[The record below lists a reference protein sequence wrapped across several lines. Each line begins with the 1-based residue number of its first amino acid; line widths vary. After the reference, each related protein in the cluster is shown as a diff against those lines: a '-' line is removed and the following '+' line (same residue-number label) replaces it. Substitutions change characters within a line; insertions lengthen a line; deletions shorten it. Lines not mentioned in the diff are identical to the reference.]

1 MTSASMFLI
10 RALQKILSE
19 KEIRRSHNNKL
30 RELCESTLKDLK
42 AREQSKA
49 GPADSSVLPPLKSDS
64 NLLLENEKYLL
75 PFEQACHSKSA
86 QIVITSLD
94 CLQKLIAY
102 GHIPDKVVADGSG
115 KKLIEQITELITSCF
130 HGPETDEGVQL
141 QVIKVLLT
149 VMTAQDVEVHEGYVL
164 KIVRTCCN
172 IYLVSKSNINQ
183 ATAKATLTQM
193 LNDIFSRMEN
203 RIIEASTAIEE
214 ESSMKKKEHDQTD
227 EGNSGNTAEE
237 PTAELADDK
246 QATAAIIRGILDEII
261 DKADACVSGAKEN
274 GESKVSH
281 EDSEK
286 ESNSASLPDDDG
298 SAKGEPERAASR
310 AESSLPA
317 ESLKDGI
324 DDIPNLSYSHVSQK
338 DAFLVFR
345 SLCKLSMKP
354 LPEGHPDPRSHELRS
369 KILALELLLS
379 ILQNPGPVFKT
390 NETFINAIKQYL
402 CVALSRNG
410 VSSVQEVFEL
420 SCAIFLSLLSH
431 FKQHLKPQIE
441 VFFKDI
447 FLYILENQSSSFGH
461 KWIIIQ
467 IMTRICS
474 DAQCVVDLY
483 LNYDCEMNS
492 ANIFERLV
500 KDLAKAA
507 QGTHA
512 KELGCSLVQEKQMR
526 TKSLECLVSI
536 LKCMVEWSRE
546 LYHNPHNHSNLN
558 IVEYHKTEALSS
570 ATDHG
575 STSGLG
581 THSRESSNSLSSLP
595 GASGSAAA
603 PTGESVD
610 QFETRKQQKEMVETG
625 IALFNK
631 KPIKGI
637 KYLQENK
644 LLGPAVEDVADF
656 LLAEERLD
664 QAVLGDFLSDNDDYS
679 RQVMYAYVDKQNF
692 ENMDFVSALRKF
704 LESFR
709 LPGEAQKIDRLVE
722 KFASRY
728 FECNQNNT
736 IFSSADAAYVLAY
749 SIIMLTT
756 DLHSSQIKAHNKMS
770 KESYIKMNRGI
781 NDTRDLPEEYLSK
794 IYDEI
799 RGKEIKMKT
808 TSASTRPKPK
818 QVVSVPTSEKQRKI
832 IFHMEMEQMAK
843 AAKELMENVSHL
855 PSDFT
860 SATNVE
866 LTRPMFKIVWT
877 PFLAA
882 FSVGLQDT
890 DDHDISALCL
900 EGIRSA
906 IRIACIFYMELE
918 RDAYVQ
924 ALSRFTF
931 LTANSITEMKA
942 KNIDTIKTLITVANT
957 DGNYLGRS
965 WLEILRC
972 ISTLELA
979 QLIGSGVKSQFI
991 TGSSVGSHTSVS
1003 SSMSKE
1009 NLVSTLDPDTFKDHK
1024 KILLLQEQIG
1034 ETSSQSVVVAVDRI
1048 FTGSTRLNGESIVHF
1063 VDALCKVSRD
1073 ELVSAHPRMFSLQKI
1088 VEISYYNMG
1097 RIRLQWS
1104 RIWEVLGKHFNEA
1117 GCNSNED
1124 IAVFA
1129 VDSLRQLSMKF
1140 LEKGELPNFRFQKD
1154 FMKPFEIIMK
1164 KNTSKNIR
1172 DMVVQCVAQ
1181 MVNSQYF
1188 NIKSGWKNVFSVFF
1202 LAASDQE
1209 EGIVDLAFNT
1219 TVRIITDI
1227 MERQFASVLDSFQDA
1242 VKTLSEFACNVK
1254 FPDTSMEAIRYI
1266 RVCARYVAEKGI
1278 IFRDHQGDTDVY
1290 VQEEDRVWV
1299 RGWFPIL
1306 FELTC
1311 VISRCKLDVRTRSL
1325 TVLFEIMKTY
1335 GGQFTQ
1341 SWWKEL
1347 FGVIF
1352 RIFDEIK
1359 MSDSP
1364 AERIEWMNT
1373 TCNHALYAIVDV
1385 FTQYYDTLCPILL
1398 NELYAQLK
1406 WCVQQDNEQLARA
1419 GTNCFEN
1426 FVISNGSNFTT
1437 DIWQVTVSSLKEIFE
1452 KTVPSRLLTWSP
1464 ASPEKSNFANHQ
1476 LDEGLSNQ
1484 ALFNSLLIK
1493 CVVQFELIVAFD
1505 NVIFY
1510 PAASRKEDQE
1520 NWASAQHPMEELLP
1534 AVAEKLDEDRGMYR
1548 HLSTQQLLTLAD
1560 CLLESHLFA
1569 KKFNLDHEQRNLL
1582 WKAGFK
1588 GKAKPNLLKQETQ
1601 SLSCCLRIL
1610 FRLNSDSS
1618 RSRDFEVIHAKL
1630 IGVCSDALQHYLSLP
1645 TDIHREAW
1653 NSLLLLIL
1661 VRLSRLPSD
1670 RLRRHLSAYY
1680 QLLCDCLLVQNLP
1693 PEIKAGLRRVF
1704 MRAGALA
1711 QLLPAHGH

>member
-19 KEIRRSHNNKL
+19 KEIRRSHNSKL
-30 RELCESTLKDLK
+30 RELCESTLKELK
-42 AREQSKA
+42 GREQEDNS
-49 GPADSSVLPPLKSDS
+49 PSQNSVLPPLKSDS
-64 NLLLENEKYLL
+64 NLLENEKYLL

-102 GHIPDKVVADGSG
+102 GHIPNKTVADGSG

-172 IYLVSKSNINQ
+172 IYLVSKSSINQ
-183 ATAKATLTQM
+183 ATAKATLTQI

-203 RIIEASTAIEE
+203 KIIEASTVIEE
-214 ESSMKKKEHDQTD
+214 EADISKDEKPNAPE
-227 EGNSGNTAEE
+227 EGNLGVCDDASAYC
-237 PTAELADDK
+237 ADDK
-246 QATAAIIRGILDEII
+246 QATATIIRGILDEII
-261 DKADACVSGAKEN
+261 DKTEASVHN
-274 GESKVSH
+274 GEPKVSA

-286 ESNSASLPDDDG
+286 ESISASLPDDDG
-298 SAKGEPERAASR
+298 SAKGNLERVPSR
-310 AESSLPA
+310 SESSLPT
-317 ESLKDGI
+317 ELKDGVE
-324 DDIPNLSYSHVSQK
+324 DMSSLSYSHVSQK

-354 LPEGHPDPRSHELRS
+354 LPEGHPDPKSHELRS

-447 FLYILENQSSSFGH
+447 FLYILENPSSSFGH

-512 KELGCSLVQEKQMR
+512 KELGCTPMQEKQMR

-536 LKCMVEWSRE
+536 LKCMMEWSRD

-558 IVEYHKTEALSS
+558 VVEYHKSELSTTI
-570 ATDHG
+570 TDQKTPG
-575 STSGLG
+575 SLDPD
-581 THSRESSNSLSSLP
+581 SRESSNSLSSLP
-595 GASGSAAA
+595 GASGNPSV
-603 PTGESVD
+603 PNESVD
-610 QFETRKQQKEMVETG
+610 HFEVRKQQKEMVEAG
-625 IALFNK
+625 IGLFNK
-631 KPIKGI
+631 KPLKGI

-644 LLGPAVEDVADF
+644 LLGPTIEDVADF
-656 LLAEERLD
+656 LRSEERLD

-679 RQVMYAYVDKQNF
+679 RQVMYAYVDQQNF

-808 TSASTRPKPK
+808 TSASTRPKSKGTTP
-818 QVVSVPTSEKQRKI
+818 VPTSEKQRKI

-866 LTRPMFKIVWT
+866 LTRPMFKVVWT

-890 DDHDISALCL
+890 DDHDISTLCL

-991 TGSSVGSHTSVS
+991 TGSSVASHASGSSATLKDNLS
-1003 SSMSKE
+1003 SSI
-1009 NLVSTLDPDTFKDHK
+1009 DPEAFRDHK
-1024 KILLLQEQIG
+1024 KIQLLQEQIG

-1073 ELVSAHPRMFSLQKI
+1073 ELVSNHPRMFSLQKI

-1129 VDSLRQLSMKF
+1129 VDSLRQLSTKF

-1209 EGIVDLAFNT
+1209 EGIVDLAFQT
-1219 TVRIITDI
+1219 TVRIITEI
-1227 MERQFASVLDSFQDA
+1227 MEKQFSSVLDSFQDA

-1266 RVCARYVAEKGI
+1266 RVCARYVAEKGM
-1278 IFRDHQGDTDVY
+1278 IFRDHQGDTDVQ
-1290 VQEEDRVWV
+1290 VQEDDRVWV

-1426 FVISNGSNFTT
+1426 FVISNGTNFSPE
-1437 DIWQVTVSSLKEIFE
+1437 IWQVTCNSLKEIFE
-1452 KTVPSRLLTWSP
+1452 RTVPSRLLTWSP
-1464 ASPEKSNFANHQ
+1464 ASPEKSANQQ

-1505 NVIFY
+1505 NIIFY

-1520 NWASAQHPMEELLP
+1520 NWASAQHPMEELP
-1534 AVAEKLDEDRGMYR
+1534 AIAEKLDEDRGMYR
-1548 HLSTQQLLTLAD
+1548 HLSTDQLVVLAD
-1560 CLLESHLFA
+1560 CLMESHMFA

-1610 FRLNSDSS
+1610 FRLNSDPS
-1618 RSRDFEVIHAKL
+1618 RVRESELIHTKL
-1630 IGVCSDALQHYLSLP
+1630 VNMCSDALQHYLSLP

-1653 NSLLLLIL
+1653 NSLLLLVL

-1670 RLRRHLSAYY
+1670 KLRRHLTVYY

-1711 QLLPAHGH
+1711 QLLPAA